1 MGILSPG
8 GGRFPEKLPGIAG
21 RGVLGIM
28 ATKKEGPTT
37 TSRVTRKKRTTAPRT
52 ARVQKLA
59 EAAGLDVTIAPP
71 ETENTGT
78 GRGTGTFTG
87 ADPVIVTET
96 VSVTATVSPAAAILP
111 PPVERV
117 TPKHPWFGEPPAR
130 LLAKFL
136 DAWKRRVEKRIAARA
151 PWISRLV
158 ARYGPAFMQQRKPV
172 E

>member
-1 MGILSPG
+1 
-8 GGRFPEKLPGIAG
+8 
-21 RGVLGIM
+21 M

-59 EAAGLDVTIAPP
+59 EAAGLDAATHVPP
-71 ETENTGT
+71 ETNTESGT
-78 GRGTGTFTG
+78 GGGTGTFTG
-87 ADPVIVTET
+87 PDPVIVTEI
-96 VSVTATVSPAAAILP
+96 VSVTATVAAEPVAILP
-111 PPVERV
+111 PAVERV
-117 TPKHPWFGEPPAR
+117 TPKHPWLGEPPAR

>member
-1 MGILSPG
+1 
-8 GGRFPEKLPGIAG
+8 
-21 RGVLGIM
+21 M

-59 EAAGLDVTIAPP
+59 EAAGLDVVAEAAPV
-71 ETENTGT
+71 TEAITETGT

-87 ADPVIVTET
+87 TDPVIVTET
-96 VSVTATVSPAAAILP
+96 VTVTATVSAAAAILP

-117 TPKHPWFGEPPAR
+117 VPKHPWFGEPPAR